1 MIPFVTVH
9 LSPATYLPRW
19 TWLEKTHQFGMEVGI
34 RRETYAVALGYGS
47 TYVWEN
53 VRTPDEA
60 LITSSYYHLY
70 NLTLYRNTGNL
81 SPFLSLSLA
90 KPVITGVRDGEIGR
104 FNSSLRGVSLGLRVG
119 ISYVWR
125 YRILSVAPTVG
136 LSYYPALSVYKEED
150 GIVSLKGKVNVL
162 RAMAYVSL
170 ALGK

>member
-90 KPVITGVRDGEIGR
+90 KPVITGVRDREVEG
-104 FNSSLRGVSLGLRVG
+104 FNSSLQGVSPGLRAGV
-119 ISYVWR
+119 SYVWR
-125 YRILSVAPTVG
+125 YRVFSVAPTVG
-136 LSYYPALSVYKEED
+136 LSYYPALSVYRKVD
-150 GIVSLKGKVNVL
+150 GVAGLKDKVGIL
-162 RAMAYVSL
+162 RAVAYVSL
-170 ALGK
+170 SLGK